1 MDNVCRICL
10 KGGLLSSIFVD
21 NYSVPLREMIEYCS
35 NVKICD
41 NDGLPEQICSNCV
54 YKLGVA
60 YHFKHL
66 CESSDIRLR
75 EYHGM
80 QIVSRTNDI
89 GIMTDSLDSFTKNCS
104 TLKRMGNDRVTKWSH
119 DVAVMTDPFTPR
131 TTLIKKCKC
140 KLSQKKSRSNYNRKP
155 ESEKKKRGPKP
166 KPKQSHTCQECQKEF
181 RCNAQLEMHMRTHT
195 GEQPYVCMYCPRG
208 FSQKHNLTI
217 HLRTHTGEKPFKCTV
232 CSKKFSAQS
241 NLQTHLKIHT
251 GQKDHQCSLCDKSF
265 ITSSELTRHMSKHKG
280 VKDFKCDECEA
291 AYVHSRDLKLHKMK
305 KHANISQN
313 SMQNEVYNN
322 SNHIDIIGLDD
333 GREKHLKNDKDINIY
348 TGHTIGVKNEPN
360 HSFLDL
366 EKEIFHTFPN

>member
-80 QIVSRTNDI
+80 QTVSRTNDI
-89 GIMTDSLDSFTKNCS
+89 GVMTDSLDSFTKNCS

-119 DVAVMTDPFTPR
+119 DVAVMTDPFMSIPFDWV
-131 TTLIKKCKC
+131 
-140 KLSQKKSRSNYNRKP
+140 
-155 ESEKKKRGPKP
+155 E
-166 KPKQSHTCQECQKEF
+166 
-181 RCNAQLEMHMRTHT
+181 THT

-313 SMQNEVYNN
+313 STQNEVYNN

-333 GREKHLKNDKDINIY
+333 GREMHLKNDKDVNIY